1 LQIRVDEDKEL
12 PENLNSLAVA
22 HVTLV
27 IEDELGTESDTYEL
41 AADSYG
47 GITIMF

>member
-12 PENLNSLAVA
+12 PENSLAVA